1 MLKLNSEV
9 IQIVLL
15 IFLILYT
22 IKPLY
27 AISFLC
33 FCLFINVIVSLASK
47 YALSKLSYEKKKEDN
62 TSNTKNQEKNDNIVN
77 NNTHVEQT
85 TPKDKKKDNSLLSQ
99 PPNTTALTSA
109 LETFTSHTN
118 NEANN
123 QFDGDITSLLK
134 NSNNN
139 REAFV
144 NTELFSRNST
154 TPFERFTQSDSNDI
168 RQEAF
173 EAYQAHVSQQATT
186 FKQGVENFV
195 KNRENFNSYNYHS
208 I

>member
-1 MLKLNSEV
+1 MLKFNSEV

-27 AISFLC
+27 AIIFLC
-33 FCLFINVIVSLASK
+33 VCLFVNVVASLASK
-47 YALSKLSYEKKKEDN
+47 YALSKLSSEKKKEDS
-62 TSNTKNQEKNDNIVN
+62 TSNTKNQEKKDTAAN
-77 NNTHVEQT
+77 NNTQVEET
-85 TPKDKKKDNSLLSQ
+85 TSKDKKKDNSLSSQ
-99 PPNTTALTSA
+99 PPNTTPLTSA
-109 LETFTSHTN
+109 VESFTAHTDN
-118 NEANN
+118 NAHN
-123 QFDGDITSLLK
+123 QFDGDITSLIQ
-134 NSNNN
+134 NPNNN
-139 REAFV
+139 RKAFV

-186 FKQGVENFV
+186 FKQGVDNYM
-195 KNRENFNSYNYHS
+195 KNRDNFNNYNYHS